1 ASRRATPCGDG
12 SRHGFNRFV
21 DGYHRAMAPREEFG
35 AAEEDAA
42 RTTLGVEE
50 EFLLVD
56 AGTGLPVPRAE
67 TVLARVRAEPGP
79 TLWHAE
85 LFQTQVEAA
94 TGVCC
99 SLDEIAAQIVAGRRL
114 LTRAASTLGVRVVAT
129 GVPALGDALP
139 ERTAG
144 SRFAAID
151 GVYTG
156 LVRDYQ
162 ACGCHVHVGVPDRET
177 AVGVLN
183 HIAPWLPTLLA
194 LSVNSPLRYGRDQG
208 YQSWRAVEQ
217 SRFPGSGLPPWFRS
231 AAEYDR
237 TVERLVE
244 CGVLVDDRMSF
255 WFARLSSHLPTVELR
270 AADTTVEAWESVLQA
285 ALSRAL
291 VRTAVEDL
299 AAGREGPRLD
309 SRVAAAAVWSAA
321 RYGVDGPAVHP
332 VDGVLVTGHRM
343 MAELLARVSPALED
357 EGDLDFVRVAWSLLR
372 LRGTGTELQ
381 RAAGVG
387 SVMAM
392 LAERLVEGVDLG
404 GVGTQ
409 TLGRI

>member
-1 ASRRATPCGDG
+1 
-12 SRHGFNRFV
+12 
-21 DGYHRAMAPREEFG
+21 MAPREEFG
-35 AAEEDAA
+35 AADEDAA

-56 AGTGLPVPRAE
+56 TAGSPVARAE
-67 TVLARVRAEPGP
+67 AVLALVRAEPGP

-94 TGVCC
+94 TGVCR
-99 SLDEIAAQIVAGRRL
+99 SLDEVAAQLVAGRRL
-114 LTRAASTLGVRVVAT
+114 LARAASTLGVRVVAT
-129 GVPALGDALP
+129 GVPPMGDMLP
-139 ERTAG
+139 ARTEGA
-144 SRFAAID
+144 RFAAIE
-151 GVYTG
+151 GVHTG
-156 LVRDYQ
+156 LIRDYQ

-183 HIAPWLPTLLA
+183 HVAPWLPTLLA
-194 LSVNSPLRYGRDQG
+194 LSVNSPLRHGRDQG

-217 SRFPGSGLPPWFRS
+217 SRFPGSGLPPWCTS

-237 TVERLVE
+237 AVERLVD
-244 CGVLVDDRMSF
+244 CGVLIDDRMTF
-255 WFARLSSHLPTVELR
+255 WFARLSPHLPTVEFR

-291 VRTAVEDL
+291 VRTAVEEL
-299 AAGREGPRLD
+299 AVGREGPRLD
-309 SRVAAAAVWSAA
+309 PQMAAAAVWSAA

-343 MAELLARVSPALED
+343 VAELLAEVTPALED
-357 EGDLDFVRVAWSLLR
+357 AGDLAFVRVAWSLLR
-372 LRGTGTELQ
+372 LRGTGAELQ
-381 RAAGVG
+381 RAAGPGAV
-387 SVMAM
+387 VAM
-392 LAERLVEGVDLG
+392 LADRLVEGVDLD

-409 TLGRI
+409 ALGRT